1 MIKVIEV
8 IQKIKSRIT
17 KKEISKILII
27 FGIWMR
33 GSGLAAA
40 PLWYDE
46 AFSIQMARLSFIQLI
61 QATWLDF
68 SPALQYLI
76 IKPWIYF
83 NNPWMARIPSLLASI
98 LGLAVIWEMMDDWEV
113 TDNQRLWISALTLL
127 PGFYW
132 MAQDARVYAMIGL
145 LYMISFWL
153 LMGGQYK
160 WAAVIMGM
168 MIWGHLVGFILVVSL
183 VVVNLIRDWM
193 LQGML
198 DIRIIFKS
206 TARKTIGSGL
216 AAIGIGIPAMLP
228 ILMSPVVTEYKLN
241 PINLAQILDSI
252 HAAIFVE
259 ILPAG
264 WINITAGILILIY
277 IALAGLITLTALY
290 HWGIILKDKE
300 SKYIIEDDIVIT
312 NGLLVVVP
320 IILMIIIS
328 ATVKPILFYRPLQ
341 ILLLPFILWIG
352 SATAMQEYKP
362 QKLILPIAL
371 AAAII
376 LAQISWSPRAKG
388 SNLDHYADL
397 INQDPGPVMY
407 ATGSVALPFDL
418 YVDQPGWIAAYQEDN
433 SLGSDELLA
442 LFGYK
447 QRDPGA
453 WADWII
459 WPQNE
464 LLSPELVEDL
474 EILTAEMDL
483 VGVVEY
489 WQIGDTEIWHRE
501 AGQ

>member
-1 MIKVIEV
+1 
-8 IQKIKSRIT
+8 
-17 KKEISKILII
+17 
-27 FGIWMR
+27 MR
-33 GSGLAAA
+33 GSGLAAG
-40 PLWYDE
+40 PLWYEE
-46 AFSIQMARLSFIQLI
+46 AFSIQMARLPIGQMI

-68 SPALQYLI
+68 NPALQYLI
-76 IKPWIYF
+76 IKPWVYF
-83 NNPWMARIPSLLASI
+83 NNPWLARIPSLLASI

-113 TDNQRLWISALTLL
+113 TENQRLWISALTLL

-132 MAQDARVYAMIGL
+132 LAQDARIYAMMGL
-145 LYMISFWL
+145 LYMIGFWL

-168 MIWGHLVGFILVVSL
+168 MIWGHLVGFILVISL
-183 VVVNLIRDWM
+183 IAVNLIRDWM
-193 LQGML
+193 LQGIL
-198 DIRIIFKS
+198 DIRQIFKS

-228 ILMSPVVTEYKLN
+228 IIMNPVVEEYKLN
-241 PINLAQILDSI
+241 PITMGQILDSI

-264 WINITAGILILIY
+264 WPNIAAGILMLLY
-277 IALAGLITLTALY
+277 IALASLITLTAWY
-290 HWGIILKDKE
+290 HWSLILKDRQGKW
-300 SKYIIEDDIVIT
+300 IIEDDIVIT
-312 NGLLVVVP
+312 NSLLVVVP
-320 IILMIIIS
+320 LSLMILVS
-328 ATVKPILFYRPLQ
+328 LVAKPIVFYRPLQ

-371 AAAII
+371 AAVII
-376 LAQISWSPRAKG
+376 LAQITWSPRAKG

-397 INQDPGPVMY
+397 INQDPGPIMY
-407 ATGSVALPFDL
+407 VTGSVALPFDL

-433 SLGSDELLA
+433 SLGSDQLLA

-447 QRDPGA
+447 QRDPGP

-459 WPQNE
+459 WPQND
-464 LLSPELVEDL
+464 LLSSELIEDL

-489 WQIGDTEIWHRE
+489 WQIGDTEIYHRE
-501 AGQ
+501 D